1 MDIDRRQEFDDKFK
15 ILIASSEIAPFAK
28 TGGLA
33 DVAGS
38 LPKALAIHGN
48 DVRLVMPRYRG
59 ITDVS
64 TLADLP
70 VWIGW
75 RKETAIIRQSFIR
88 AKLDDIEKMIPVYF
102 IDNYQYF
109 DRDNLYGYFDESE
122 RFAFFSKAILEMLKV
137 INFCPDIIHLNDWQ
151 TGPVAFLLR
160 EHYSQDPFYRQI
172 STVFT
177 IHNLQYQGNFPREC
191 LQLLDV
197 GDEYYTP
204 ELLEFYGNISYMKAG
219 LLYSTLINTVSKTYA
234 KEIQTPE
241 FGYGM
246 DGVLRKRQQDLFGIL
261 NGINYHEFNP
271 ETDPRI
277 YKNYSL
283 EDLNG
288 KRQNKYELQREVG
301 LPISDV
307 PVIGM
312 VSRLVAQKGFDL
324 LDEVIDELLGMNLQM
339 VILGKGEDRYEELIL
354 SLKKRNPEKVAAVVG
369 FNSALAQ
376 RIYAGS
382 DMFLMPSQ
390 FEPCGLGQL
399 ISLRYGTI
407 PIVRAT
413 GGLADTVHNYEP
425 ERGIGNGFSFVEY
438 KGEAL
443 IDAVKRALAIYRD
456 RATWER
462 LVRHAMESDFSWN
475 KSAVEYMALYGLA
488 RNRLKTLAIT

>member
-1 MDIDRRQEFDDKFK
+1 
-15 ILIASSEIAPFAK
+15 
-28 TGGLA
+28 
-33 DVAGS
+33 
-38 LPKALAIHGN
+38 
-48 DVRLVMPRYRG
+48 
-59 ITDVS
+59 
-64 TLADLP
+64 
-70 VWIGW
+70 
-75 RKETAIIRQSFIR
+75 
-88 AKLDDIEKMIPVYF
+88 
-102 IDNYQYF
+102 
-109 DRDNLYGYFDESE
+109 
-122 RFAFFSKAILEMLKV
+122 
-137 INFCPDIIHLNDWQ
+137 
-151 TGPVAFLLR
+151 
-160 EHYSQDPFYRQI
+160 
-172 STVFT
+172 
-177 IHNLQYQGNFPREC
+177 
-191 LQLLDV
+191 
-197 GDEYYTP
+197 
-204 ELLEFYGNISYMKAG
+204 
-219 LLYSTLINTVSKTYA
+219 
-234 KEIQTPE
+234 
-241 FGYGM
+241 
-246 DGVLRKRQQDLFGIL
+246 
-261 NGINYHEFNP
+261 
-271 ETDPRI
+271 
-277 YKNYSL
+277 
-283 EDLNG
+283 
-288 KRQNKYELQREVG
+288 
-301 LPISDV
+301 
-307 PVIGM
+307 
-312 VSRLVAQKGFDL
+312 GFDL